1 MKMRNLFL
9 TLQNR
14 DDVME
19 KGYIHSCYVHT
30 HVTSKYITLARN
42 GLSEKHQLSHVFT
55 ILK

>member
-1 MKMRNLFL
+1 MKTRNIFL
-9 TLQNR
+9 TLQNS
-14 DDVME
+14 DDVI
-19 KGYIHSCYVHT
+19 KKRHIHSCHVHT